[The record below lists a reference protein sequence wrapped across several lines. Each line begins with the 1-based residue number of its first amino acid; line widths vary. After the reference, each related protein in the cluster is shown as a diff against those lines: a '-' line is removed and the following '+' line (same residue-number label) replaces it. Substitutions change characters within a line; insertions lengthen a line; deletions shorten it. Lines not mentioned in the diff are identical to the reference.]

1 MESTLKRVPEG
12 FRTPPAVAN
21 PHEPAKKKR
30 RVAKVG
36 ELIKRLGPG
45 LVTGASDDDPSGIA
59 TYSQVGAQ
67 FGYGMCWT
75 MIFCYP
81 LMSAIQ
87 EISARIGRVTGHG
100 IAENIRRHY
109 PPWLLHT
116 IVALLL
122 IANIINLGA
131 DLGAMGAALKLLIG
145 GPQLAYVIAFGVL
158 CAALQIF
165 VSYARYAAVLKW
177 LCLALLAYVAT
188 VFVVGVPWATVAKE
202 IVLPSI
208 SLDNDYVTGVVAVLG
223 TTISPYLFFW
233 QASQEVERERDT
245 AALHPLKQAP
255 SQAPVELERIR
266 WDTYIG
272 MAVSNLIGLFII
284 ITTAATLHA
293 HGVTNIQT
301 SSQAAEA
308 LRPIAGSF
316 AFAVFAAGIVGT
328 GLLGVPVL
336 AGSAA
341 YGLADAF
348 RWPIGLNRLPHE
360 AKSFYTT
367 IAIATLVAIALNF
380 MPIDPIKAL
389 FWSAVIN
396 GITASPVMAVI
407 MLMTVRRRIMGRF
420 TLPLILRFWGWA
432 TTAVMAICILGM
444 VWRWVT

>member
-1 MESTLKRVPEG
+1 MVEIPRD
-12 FRTPPAVAN
+12 
-21 PHEPAKKKR
+21 EPKARKKS
-30 RVAKVG
+30 A
-36 ELIKRLGPG
+36 LLAALGPG
-45 LVTGASDDDPSGIA
+45 LITGASDDDPSGIA

-109 PPWLLHT
+109 PPWLLHA

-131 DLGAMGAALKLLIG
+131 DLGAMAAALKLLIG
-145 GPQLAYVIAFGVL
+145 GPRLAYVVGFGVL
-158 CAALQIF
+158 CAALPTF
-165 VSYARYAAVLKW
+165 VSYARYSAVLKW
-177 LCLALLAYVAT
+177 LCLSLLAYVAT
-188 VFVVGVPWATVAKE
+188 VFVVGVPWATVVKE
-202 IVLPSI
+202 TILPAI
-208 SLDNDYVTGVVAVLG
+208 SLDKNYVTGIVAVLG

-233 QASQEVERERDT
+233 QASQEVERERNT
-245 AALHPLKQAP
+245 AALRPLKHAP
-255 SQAPVELERIR
+255 SQAPPELERIR

-293 HGVTNIQT
+293 HGVTNIET

-348 RWPIGLNRLPHE
+348 RWPIGLNRLPYQ
-360 AKSFYTT
+360 AKSFYT
-367 IAIATLVAIALNF
+367 AISVAMLFGIALNF
-380 MPIDPIKAL
+380 APVDPIKAL

-396 GITASPVMAVI
+396 GVTASPVMAII
-407 MLMTVRRRIMGRF
+407 MLMTVRRQIMGPF
-420 TLPLILRFWGWA
+420 PLPLILRFWGWA
-432 TTAVMAICILGM
+432 ATSVMAICIVGM
-444 VWRWVT
+444 IWTWMP